1 MAGINRGDNELLT
14 LEIIHQYVE
23 VLDRYFGNVC
33 ELDIIFNFHKVSAQ
47 PAVVWASAR
56 GRRALQTHCFPPSHP
71 GSPPPYLVCLAPTAP
86 AQAYYI
92 LDELLLGG
100 ELQESNKREVLRVC
114 TAQDDLVAED
124 DGSIMNSIKRR

>member
-1 MAGINRGDNELLT
+1 MGAVRCRRIASPLPT
-14 LEIIHQYVE
+14 
-23 VLDRYFGNVC
+23 
-33 ELDIIFNFHKVSAQ
+33 
-47 PAVVWASAR
+47 PAHPPR
-56 GRRALQTHCFPPSHP
+56 FPIGLP
-71 GSPPPYLVCLAPTAP
+71 CATAT

>member
-1 MAGINRGDNELLT
+1 MQARVGAVRCRRIASPLPT
-14 LEIIHQYVE
+14 PAHPPV
-23 VLDRYFGNVC
+23 FGLPC
-33 ELDIIFNFHKVSAQ
+33 A
-47 PAVVWASAR
+47 
-56 GRRALQTHCFPPSHP
+56 
-71 GSPPPYLVCLAPTAP
+71 TAP